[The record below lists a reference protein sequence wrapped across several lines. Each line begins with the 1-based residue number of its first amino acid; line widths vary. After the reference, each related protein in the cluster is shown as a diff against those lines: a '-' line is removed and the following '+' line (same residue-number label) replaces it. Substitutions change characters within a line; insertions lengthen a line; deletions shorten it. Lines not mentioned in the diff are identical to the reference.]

1 MIVRSALH
9 AGAAYF
15 ADAGRLRASVEA
27 WTEDTAVPHLS
38 GAVRGLI
45 VPRGGHREIGAIAG
59 HAYKAL
65 YTAPQRFDL
74 VTLITPSEQASND
87 LRVEPADAY
96 ETPLDVVQVNH
107 ALARHLTAAGAS
119 LVEATDEAE
128 NIETQLPFVQLAL
141 GDVPVLPLRVG
152 VDVRV
157 PDALL
162 AHAAALGLIIVAA
175 NLPPGEEQQVLS
187 HIEAL
192 KLDRD
197 NAMRKRGV
205 FGLGGRGL
213 STWTADLAALALGLQ
228 LMRAQGAMS
237 VRVLERVGERVAA
250 VALGA

>member
-27 WTEDTAVPHLS
+27 WTEDTAVLRLG

-65 YTAPQRFDL
+65 YTAPQRFDW
-74 VTLITPSEQASND
+74 VTLIVPSEQPSSD
-87 LRVEPADAY
+87 LHIEPADAY

-107 ALARHLTAAGAS
+107 ALARQLTAAGVP
-119 LVEATDEAE
+119 LVDATDEAAD
-128 NIETQLPFVQLAL
+128 IETQLPFVQLTL

-152 VDVRV
+152 VDARA
-157 PDALL
+157 PDTLL
-162 AHAAALGLIIVAA
+162 NHAPALGLIIVAA
-175 NLPPGEEQQVLS
+175 NLPHGEEQHVLS

-192 KLDRD
+192 TLDRD
-197 NAMRKRGV
+197 SAMRKRGV
-205 FGLGGRGL
+205 LGLGGRGL
-213 STWTADLAALALGLQ
+213 SAWTADLAALALGLR
-228 LMRAQGAMS
+228 LMRAQGATS
-237 VRVLERVGERVAA
+237 VRVLQRVGERVAA